1 MKATFAFV
9 TAVVASTW
17 SPLVSAQGLPI
28 QPGEYSVSAVTAAG
42 STDGVKPETAT
53 RCIKAEDLANP
64 ESVLNNRFMAS
75 FKPDATCAISNLS
88 LGGGKVAYNTDC
100 KYSQVQVSGS
110 YTATS
115 YSVVRKAKPK
125 GASGPVAETRLEGKR
140 TGVCK

>member
-1 MKATFAFV
+1 MKPTPAFV
-9 TAVVASTW
+9 AAVVAFSW
-17 SPLVSAQGLPI
+17 SLSASAQGLPI

-42 STDGVKPETAT
+42 SAEGVKPESAT

-75 FKPDATCAISNLS
+75 FRPDATCTISNLA

-125 GASGPVAETRLEGKR
+125 GGSGPVAETRLEGKR